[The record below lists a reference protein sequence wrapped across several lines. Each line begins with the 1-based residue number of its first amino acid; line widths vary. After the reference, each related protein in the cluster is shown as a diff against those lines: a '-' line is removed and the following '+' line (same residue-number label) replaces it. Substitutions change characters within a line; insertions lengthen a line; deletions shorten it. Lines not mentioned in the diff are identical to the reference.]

1 MGLEDTIAAIATPS
15 GEGGIAIVR
24 VSGENA
30 IELVDKIFL
39 PVAGGRSLQE
49 RAGYSMGL
57 GWVLDREGQKVD
69 EVLVSVMRGP
79 RSYTTEDVVEINC
92 HGGLLPARRCLEE
105 VLHRGVRLAEPGEFT
120 RRAFINGRLD
130 LSQAEAV
137 IDVIRSRT
145 DKGMR
150 IALRQLEGGPGRKLR
165 EIEERLIGINARIE
179 ASIDFPEEVGDVD
192 EEAAARELLEVGRE
206 LEQILDVSRRG
217 RIYRQGI
224 KVVIAGKPNVGKSS
238 LLNALLQENKAI
250 VTDIPGTTRDVV
262 EDYLN
267 IRGIPVRVMDT
278 AGWRETKDVVEK
290 IGVERTREVIAEADV
305 VIVVLDVGAGISQED
320 LDIRDLLAGKKTIV
334 LVNKEDL
341 PEKRITTQE
350 LEEMFGD
357 WPVIRGSVKEDMGL
371 EELEQAIEKLVLR
384 GEVQADDMEMM
395 VNLRHEEALHQA
407 KVHMEAAKMA
417 LEADLSLDCLA
428 VDVWGALEAL
438 GEATGRNLREDVID
452 RIFEEFCIGK

>member
-1 MGLEDTIAAIATPS
+1 MEDTIAAIATPP

-30 IELVDKIFL
+30 IELVDKMFL
-39 PVAGGRSLQE
+39 PRREGRSLQE

-57 GWVLDREGQKVD
+57 GWVLDGEREKVD

-79 RSYTTEDVVEINC
+79 RSYTMEDVVEINC

-105 VLHRGVRLAEPGEFT
+105 VLRRGARLAEPGEFT
-120 RRAFINGRLD
+120 RRAFLNGRLD

-165 EIEERLIGINARIE
+165 EIEERLIGVNARIE
-179 ASIDFPEEVGDVD
+179 ASIDFPEEVGDLD
-192 EEAAARELLEVGRE
+192 EEAAARELLEIGRE

-262 EDYLN
+262 EDYIN
-267 IRGIPVRVMDT
+267 IRGIPVRVIDT
-278 AGWRETKDVVEK
+278 AGLRETQDVVER

-305 VIVVLDVGAGISQED
+305 VIVVLDVSAGISQED
-320 LDIRDLLAGKKTIV
+320 LDIRNLLAGKKTIV

-341 PEKRITTQE
+341 PEKRITTQD

-357 WPVIRGSVKEDMGL
+357 WPVVRGSVKEEIGL
-371 EELEQAIEKLVLR
+371 EELEQAIEKLVLE
-384 GEVQADDMEMM
+384 GEVRADDMEMM
-395 VNLRHEEALHQA
+395 VNLRHEEVLHRA
-407 KVHMEAAKMA
+407 REYMEAAKMA
-417 LEADLSLDCLA
+417 LEAGLPLDCLS
-428 VDVWGALEAL
+428 VDIWGALEAL